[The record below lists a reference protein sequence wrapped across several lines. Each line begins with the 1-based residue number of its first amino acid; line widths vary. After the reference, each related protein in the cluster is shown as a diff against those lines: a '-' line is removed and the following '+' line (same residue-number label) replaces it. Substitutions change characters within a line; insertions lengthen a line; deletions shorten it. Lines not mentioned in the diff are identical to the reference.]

1 VGIIQFDVRY
11 PNGQRDAIV
20 IEGERALIGSASHC
34 DVRLPMDEAA
44 YEHVLI
50 EAIAG
55 TLRAESRVDNPP
67 ATIGGMPFT
76 NAPLS
81 VDSVLGV
88 GRVRLFVNFVPDL
101 VDGAHVTSKKK
112 ESSPVVQIGLVAMF
126 AMGAYLLLSDSETP
140 IAPPPTE
147 APELFTA
154 TAVTC
159 PQTDPQQAAAFAQ
172 ERMDLGDTKRERM
185 PFAVGEGVQAVAL
198 YQMATECFKKAG
210 DALRAADS
218 EDAASTLKSSLVNDF
233 RARRIRLAH
242 LLKVQDYSLAQRDVL
257 VLRAMT
263 ADKKGTYVEWL
274 ATVAEQLKGKT

>member
-1 VGIIQFDVRY
+1 MGIIQFDVRY

-55 TLRAESRVDNPP
+55 TLRAESRADNPP

-81 VDSVLGV
+81 VDSVLGI

-101 VDGAHVTSKKK
+101 VDGAHVSAKKK
-112 ESSPVVQIGLVAMF
+112 ESSPVVQLGLVAIF
-126 AMGAYLLLSDSETP
+126 AMGAYLLLSDSDAP
-140 IAPPPTE
+140 IAAPPTE
-147 APELFTA
+147 APELFPA
-154 TAVTC
+154 TSVVC

-185 PFAVGEGVQAVAL
+185 PFVVNEGVQAVGL
-198 YQMATECFKKAG
+198 YQMADECFKKAG
-210 DALRAADS
+210 DTLHAADA
-218 EDAASTLKSSLVNDF
+218 EEAATTLKNDLVNDF

-242 LLKVQDYSLAQRDVL
+242 LIKVQDYPLAQKDVA

-263 ADKKGTYVEWL
+263 ADKKGRYVEWL
-274 ATVAEQLKGKT
+274 ATVADQLKGKK